1 MRSAVA
7 GDATPRRTIGALPL
21 GPQALLAL
29 QRSAGNR
36 AVAAL
41 SSGGGPSEWRRS
53 GPVLDVGPS
62 RRSWGKDRGKPGVLG
77 PHVRPGPISWAPLP
91 GAQRLYDPSFAA
103 NKVDEA
109 VAYVGQ
115 NRETLLHDY
124 GTLVKEYR
132 GELPARGLLGIAFLN
147 LGTSLKSRDSKDAT
161 GLLLGQGWREGI
173 SAKEK
178 VAATSFAVRVLNFM
192 EQELV
197 TSHTV
202 EGDISEVVLGTEFS
216 FTDGKDSSDESA
228 SINLRINDDDEG
240 EKAKKG
246 KKEKGKKKKVVPESS
261 AAHEAARVKIAAWAK
276 YAAKNAA
283 KIEEGAT
290 AAISK
295 PKKSKATY
303 AQKVTYTFADETSFW
318 WVADIDEGCY
328 ETQTEK
334 SQAKE
339 LTKGRT
345 RKVIDQHIFG
355 WASDNG
361 LSVDRKATGGGGHL
375 SVDLASGF
383 GTSGRGGFIG
393 AVSVET
399 LLSTLLAFQEEAGA
413 LSYAFNRGSTG
424 KKTDKDVG
432 EADVT
437 NAPWLT
443 DQELRGDTTSP
454 LSEYRK
460 VINGLV
466 ARVNKGDLIGLQAV
480 TAKLVAFN
488 QRLTNPKVTEE
499 TRKAQTEAP
508 ENISHYQA
516 VNIEHVFSE
525 EEEEGDRR
533 IEVRDIPAQA
543 DAAMLE
549 RDIGALLNVVQLV
562 RDSVKASLR
571 ERITKPKKRR

>member
-1 MRSAVA
+1 M
-7 GDATPRRTIGALPL
+7 
-21 GPQALLAL
+21 
-29 QRSAGNR
+29 
-36 AVAAL
+36 
-41 SSGGGPSEWRRS
+41 
-53 GPVLDVGPS
+53 
-62 RRSWGKDRGKPGVLG
+62 
-77 PHVRPGPISWAPLP
+77 
-91 GAQRLYDPSFAA
+91 
-103 NKVDEA
+103 
-109 VAYVGQ
+109 
-115 NRETLLHDY
+115 
-124 GTLVKEYR
+124 
-132 GELPARGLLGIAFLN
+132 
-147 LGTSLKSRDSKDAT
+147 
-161 GLLLGQGWREGI
+161 
-173 SAKEK
+173 
-178 VAATSFAVRVLNFM
+178 
-192 EQELV
+192 
-197 TSHTV
+197 
-202 EGDISEVVLGTEFS
+202 
-216 FTDGKDSSDESA
+216 
-228 SINLRINDDDEG
+228 
-240 EKAKKG
+240 
-246 KKEKGKKKKVVPESS
+246 
-261 AAHEAARVKIAAWAK
+261 
-276 YAAKNAA
+276 
-283 KIEEGAT
+283 
-290 AAISK
+290 
-295 PKKSKATY
+295 
-303 AQKVTYTFADETSFW
+303 
-318 WVADIDEGCY
+318 ADIDEGCY

-383 GTSGRGGFIG
+383 GTSGRGGFVG

-399 LLSTLLAFQEEAGA
+399 LLSTLLAFQEDAGA

-488 QRLTNPKVTEE
+488 QRLTNPNVTEE

-525 EEEEGDRR
+525 EEEEGRPQDRGPR
-533 IEVRDIPAQA
+533 HPGPGRRGHARAGHRGTVKRGPAGKRQCEGIASRAHYQAQKAPLNWPVRKYPSFSSIAPDGTADLLLARGCRPPGYRRASAPSVVGWGRPELSRHASNMSMIPTTSAHRLKLRPDRLSHSAEKALSDVQAFRTPIGGFVALSAPRATA
-543 DAAMLE
+543 DACGPFGRCAG
-549 RDIGALLNVVQLV
+549 RPPAVT
-562 RDSVKASLR
+562 RSVTLARAGSGWR
-571 ERITKPKKRR
+571 SATK